1 MNIQSAQ
8 DAFNTKMLSKNWSDK
23 TIKNYASQVHLFLK
37 EFEGR
42 PRAKEINANEI
53 EGYLLS
59 KVNINSRKH
68 ARCAINAFYCL
79 VVNQPEKLKFIP
91 WPKKEHKLIEFL
103 DFSEIKAILSKCTN
117 IKHKCIIMLMYG
129 SGLRVGEVINLKPA
143 DIDSKQM
150 IIRVLQGKGKKDRI
164 VQLDIDL
171 LLLLRNYFKGY
182 LPTHNLFYGQLGKDK
197 PYTERSIN
205 EFLKKYARLSNIK
218 RNVHAHLLRHSFAT
232 SSLEM
237 GTDIRIIQKLLGH
250 SSIKTTLAYTHV
262 STNLINRTAS
272 PLQLLK

>member
-1 MNIQSAQ
+1 MNIQAAQ
-8 DAFNTKMLSKNWSDK
+8 EAFNTKMLSKNWSDK

-59 KVNINSRKH
+59 KININSRKH
-68 ARCAINAFYCL
+68 ARCAINAFYSL
-79 VVNQPEKLKFIP
+79 VVNQSEKLKFIP

-103 DFSEIKAILSKCTN
+103 DSTEVAAMLAKCKNT
-117 IKHKCIIMLMYG
+117 KHKAIIMLMYG
-129 SGLRVGEVINLKPA
+129 TGMRVSEVINLKLT
-143 DIDSKQM
+143 DIDSTQM
-150 IIRVLQGKGKKDRI
+150 IIRVLQGKGKKDRV
-164 VQLDIDL
+164 VQLDQTL
-171 LLLLRNYFKGY
+171 LEFLRKYY
-182 LPTHNLFYGQLGKDK
+182 LEHKPMEFLFNGQFE
-197 PYTERSIN
+197 PQYTERSIN
-205 EFLKKYARLSNIK
+205 QFLKKYAKLAGLK

-237 GTDIRIIQKLLGH
+237 GTDIRFIQKVLGH

-262 STNLINRTAS
+262 TTSLIRKTPT
-272 PLQLLK
+272 PLQLLLQS